1 MHGLFLSA
9 SGKAE
14 RKAEV
19 RPVRTGDP
27 PITGDARLMVLH
39 RLGAIS
45 VPTPLAG
52 RLKLCRAANGV
63 LVPSSSSGPRSAVT
77 LPPRCFSPAARPFLT
92 RNGKLKDLLDC
103 ALSVFIW

>member
-14 RKAEV
+14 RRAEV

-27 PITGDARLMVLH
+27 PITGDARPMVLH

-52 RLKLCRAANGV
+52 RLKLW
-63 LVPSSSSGPRSAVT
+63 PSSQWRAGPQQFRRTSLRCIPPST
-77 LPPRCFSPAARPFLT
+77 LFFTCCAAFSH
-92 RNGKLKDLLDC
+92 
-103 ALSVFIW
+103 S